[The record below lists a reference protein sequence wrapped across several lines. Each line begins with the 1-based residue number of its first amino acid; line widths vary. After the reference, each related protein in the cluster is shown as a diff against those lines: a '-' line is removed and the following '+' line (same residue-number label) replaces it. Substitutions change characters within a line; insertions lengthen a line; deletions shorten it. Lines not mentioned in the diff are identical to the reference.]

1 MDVTCIG
8 QAVVDCITIGIDQ
21 SGEKAKARSITLSPG
36 GDALNESIILGRLGY
51 RVRTCCITG
60 PDTAGAL
67 IRDTLEKSGADLS
80 EAMVV
85 PGLQSVVADII
96 VENDGSR
103 SSINAESIRL

>member
-8 QAVVDCITIGIDQ
+8 QAVVDCITIGIDK

-60 PDTAGAL
+60 PDTAGICQRPWSFPAC
-67 IRDTLEKSGADLS
+67 
-80 EAMVV
+80 
-85 PGLQSVVADII
+85 
-96 VENDGSR
+96 SR
-103 SSINAESIRL
+103 WWPISS